1 LANRKKKNMS
11 LDLEG
16 QVGPS
21 VLSDG
26 VDAPLRLARSGSI
39 VTDLLHGKFYETN
52 FRNGLFMFGATS
64 TALVNANAVATGVTA
79 TAQPI
84 IGVWNPLSSKVNL
97 VISKL
102 ILNTTVVAN
111 TAVAPGGFVWLG
123 ATGQGVITTG
133 STPISCATLVAS
145 GSFAKAF
152 AFATALSGLS
162 GSLTT
167 LRAATISS
175 INAAGPAT
183 AITQPTAPTEEL
195 VDGSL
200 IVPPGGVLCVMAAL
214 ATATISMNAG
224 LIWEE
229 VAI

>member
-1 LANRKKKNMS
+1 MS
-11 LDLEG
+11 LDLQG
-16 QVGPS
+16 LVGPA

-26 VDAPLRLARSGSI
+26 VDAALRLAKSGSV
-39 VTDLLHGKFYETN
+39 VTDLLHGKWYETN
-52 FRNGLFMFGATS
+52 YRNSLFTFGATS

-84 IGVWNPLSSKVNL
+84 IGVWNPISSPVNL

-102 ILNTTVVAN
+102 ILNTTVVAA
-111 TAVAPGGFVWLG
+111 TAVAPGGFVWL
-123 ATGQGVITTG
+123 AQTAQGVITTG
-133 STPISCATLVAS
+133 STPTNCKTLASS

-152 AFATALSGLS
+152 AFATALTGMT
-162 GSLTT
+162 GSLVT

-183 AITQPTAPTEEL
+183 AITQPTSPTEEL
-195 VDGSL
+195 VDGSF
-200 IVPPGGVLCVMAAL
+200 IVPPGGVLVVMAQL

-229 VAI
+229 VLI